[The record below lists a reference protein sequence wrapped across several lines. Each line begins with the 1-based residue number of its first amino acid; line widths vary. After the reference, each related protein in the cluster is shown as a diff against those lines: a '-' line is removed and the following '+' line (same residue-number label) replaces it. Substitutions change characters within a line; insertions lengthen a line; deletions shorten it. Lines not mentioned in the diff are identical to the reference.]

1 MMLSSRNT
9 ILMVALLAGSIISI
23 SGLVNAYTRHESA
36 QRIWMEQTSRTTQ
49 LLAQHA
55 TQALYSAQ
63 TVLVGLAE
71 FSETGE
77 DDRSE
82 NLLDGFS
89 ENYEN
94 KIVSSSI
101 RRVMN
106 DLTVNNPFIDGAGF
120 YSRDAKLLAKSE
132 RYDAPDINGQF
143 EHYFPDLADGA
154 NDKTNN
160 RNDKTYISEPVKGS
174 ETGRWVFYLARRVND
189 RVGQMDGFVVVAVAV
204 SAFSDFYAE
213 VGKNFGDEASISL
226 YSSDLMLMARWP
238 FNENLIAKR
247 NTSSATKEMIHT
259 YKLTNGVLI
268 NNLPRMSMGEA
279 PQLRMTVARVVD
291 NFPLIVTIVI
301 PRTLYLS
308 EWDKVVKGIILRTLL
323 AWTLLVVG
331 TYFLLKSDSRLR
343 KELNE
348 RKAAQE
354 LLHIAHEQL
363 EARVVER
370 TAELTKE
377 IKQRHRIEQELIVA
391 NRLTASVSHR
401 AGMAEV
407 ANSVLH
413 NVGNVLTSVN
423 VSVSILR
430 DQLESTSMK
439 DLPRAAGLLRSHAQD
454 LAYYLSTDRQGRLLP
469 QFFEM
474 LATQWQA
481 EHSMMHKE
489 TEQLES
495 SVQHI
500 KDIVNRQQSLSGR
513 GGLIESFNIQ
523 DVINDVLNIHALILK
538 EAGVVVREHLG
549 KNWGM
554 LGDRS
559 KLTQVVLNLVVNAQ
573 ESIVMAQVE
582 PRLIDITT
590 SINDDETVT
599 FEIKDNGQGIDP
611 ENLKNMFTY
620 GFTTKKTGHGFGLHA
635 SALAAIEMG
644 GKLDVFSDGFGKGAT
659 FLLTL
664 PKIHPDAV

>member
-1 MMLSSRNT
+1 
-9 ILMVALLAGSIISI
+9 MVALLAGSIICI

-71 FSETGE
+71 FSEKVE
-77 DDRSE
+77 D
-82 NLLDGFS
+82 GQS

-94 KIVSSSI
+94 KIISPFVK
-101 RRVMN
+101 RVTN
-106 DLTVNNPFIDGAGF
+106 DLTVNNPFVDGAGF
-120 YSRDAKLLAKSE
+120 YSKSGKLLTKSE
-132 RYDAPDINGQF
+132 RYESPDIEGRV
-143 EHYFPDLADGA
+143 EHYFPGLESHS
-154 NDKTNN
+154 
-160 RNDKTYISEPVKGS
+160 NDKTYISEPVKGAQ
-174 ETGRWVFYLARRVND
+174 TGRWIFYLARRVND
-189 RVGQMDGFVVVAVAV
+189 RMGEMDGFVVVAVAV

-238 FNENLIAKR
+238 FDENLIAKK
-247 NTSSATKEMIHT
+247 NILSAKQEMIHT

-268 NNLPRMSMGEA
+268 NNLPRMSLNEA
-279 PQLRMTVARVVD
+279 PQLRMTAARVVD

-323 AWTLLVVG
+323 AWTLLAIG

-407 ANSVLH
+407 ENSVLH

-439 DLPRAAGLLRSHAQD
+439 DLPRAVDLMRSHAQD
-454 LAYYLSTDRQGRLLP
+454 LAHYLTTDRQGRLLP
-469 QFFEM
+469 QFLEM

-523 DVINDVLNIHALILK
+523 DVIHDVLNIHALILK
-538 EAGVVVREHLG
+538 EAGVFVREHLG
-549 KNWGM
+549 NNWGM

-573 ESIVMAQVE
+573 ESIVMAQAE

-590 SINDDETVT
+590 SNNDDETVT
-599 FEIKDNGQGIDP
+599 LEIKDNGQGIDP

-644 GKLDVFSDGFGKGAT
+644 GKLDVFSDGVGKGAT
-659 FLLTL
+659 FVLTL